1 MKKYIRISI
10 ILLIVVLLNGCGYS
24 NILNN
29 TESPEVIESNDEHIL
44 NPSSYD
50 ETNNYNYVF
59 MYKYPN
65 TSNEK
70 DVVNKLYLNVVKVVK
85 TKGSIIYKLADGYVE
100 NCNGTCVLYLE
111 TEQGEY
117 YITVT
122 DFAIV
127 PKCMLDSKITTDD
140 IVDGFFSDS
149 EEAVK

>member
-24 NILNN
+24 NILSD
-29 TESPEVIESNDEHIL
+29 TESSEVIESNNEHIL

-65 TSNEK
+65 TSDEEAI
-70 DVVNKLYLNVVKVVK
+70 VNKLYLNVVKVTK
-85 TKGSIIYKLADGYVE
+85 TKGSIIYRFADGYIE
-100 NCNGTCVLYLE
+100 ICNGTSVLYLE
-111 TEQGEY
+111 TEQDEY
-117 YITVT
+117 YITLT

-127 PKCMLDSKITTDD
+127 PKYMLDSKITTDD
-140 IVDGFFSDS
+140 IVDGFFSDNG
-149 EEAVK
+149 EVVE